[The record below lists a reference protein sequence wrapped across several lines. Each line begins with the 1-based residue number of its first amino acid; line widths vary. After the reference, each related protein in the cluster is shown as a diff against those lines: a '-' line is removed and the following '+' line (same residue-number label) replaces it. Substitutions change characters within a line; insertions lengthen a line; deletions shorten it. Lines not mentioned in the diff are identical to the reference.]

1 MKIDREVAFI
11 VAAILLVAGTISVYL
26 VINAD
31 RVVTPY
37 SEIGLLGTNMMV
49 GDYPT
54 EPEPGEDMGLNIYL
68 GNYEGRLMYYTVLVK
83 LSDAK
88 EDGGSEPLDTPVLG
102 TYGAVVPHGENHTIQ
117 FQTRILD
124 NSSLQR
130 LVFELHAYNGETQAI
145 EYTGR
150 WCHLWLNTEQATT

>member
-1 MKIDREVAFI
+1 MKIDREVTFF

-26 VINAD
+26 VIKGDN
-31 RVVTPY
+31 VVMPY
-37 SEIGLLGTNMMV
+37 SEIGILGANMMV
-49 GDYPT
+49 GDYLT

-68 GNYEGRLMYYTVLVK
+68 GNHEGRLMYYTVLVK
-83 LSDAK
+83 LVDATG
-88 EDGGSEPLDTPVLG
+88 DVGSEPLDAPVLG

-117 FQTRILD
+117 FQTRLHDIAP
-124 NSSLQR
+124 NQR

>member
-1 MKIDREVAFI
+1 MKIDREVTFV

-26 VINAD
+26 VINGD
-31 RVVTPY
+31 RVVMPY
-37 SEIGLLGTNMMV
+37 SEIGILGTNMMV

-54 EPEPGEDMGLNIYL
+54 EPGEDIGLNIYL
-68 GNYEGRLMYYTVLVK
+68 GNHEGRLMYYTVLVK
-83 LSDAK
+83 LGDAK
-88 EDGGSEPLDTPVLG
+88 EDVGSEPLDTPVLG

-117 FQTRILD
+117 FQTRLHDITP
-124 NSSLQR
+124 NQR
-130 LVFELHAYNGETQAI
+130 LIFELHAYNGETHAI